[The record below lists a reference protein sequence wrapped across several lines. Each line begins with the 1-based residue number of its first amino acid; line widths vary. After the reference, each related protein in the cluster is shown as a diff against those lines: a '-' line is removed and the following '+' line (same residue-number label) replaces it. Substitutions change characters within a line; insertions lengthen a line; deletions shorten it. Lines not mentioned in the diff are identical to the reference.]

1 MVGVRG
7 EGGMTERDRER
18 EGSQRYR
25 KREELTTNLGV
36 GPARDVVERRDVVAG
51 SILCKWTWRGVCEGT
66 SATWMKMGQGK
77 GTKRSAEPRSPLTR
91 PQWQFVGPP
100 SLGVARFPQG
110 TIKIRRVRTA
120 ARAPAWSARGGER
133 EPPPQVVRGN
143 PPPPPPSGIYKF
155 LDPSIPLAIS
165 RSTSCKV

>member
-1 MVGVRG
+1 
-7 EGGMTERDRER
+7 MTERDRER

-77 GTKRSAEPRSPLTR
+77 GTNRSAEPRSPLTR
-91 PQWQFVGPP
+91 PPAQWQFVGPP

-110 TIKIRRVRTA
+110 TIKVRRVRTA

-133 EPPPQVVRGN
+133 EPPPPGGERES
-143 PPPPPPSGIYKF
+143 PPAPALGD
-155 LDPSIPLAIS
+155 L
-165 RSTSCKV
+165 